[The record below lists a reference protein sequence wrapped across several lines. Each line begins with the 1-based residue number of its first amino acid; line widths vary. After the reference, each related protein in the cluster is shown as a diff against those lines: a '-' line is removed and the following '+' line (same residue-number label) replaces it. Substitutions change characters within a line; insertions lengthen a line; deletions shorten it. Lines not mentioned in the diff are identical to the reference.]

1 VCSPWRV
8 STDDPRAGGALD
20 LRFRPRGW
28 SLLYSD
34 EPTLPIRIC
43 QHSTELKAEID
54 QQEFSSHHFL
64 GFGSGLIVLCDKA
77 TSVVRLFNPLTGHRV
92 DFPAI
97 TNVRADAHD
106 AAESNARLLDM
117 DALKGSLF
125 NPGVISSLAAVDDS
139 TSPPT
144 LILSVRNGS
153 WHLVGAKPGDEH
165 WLCFSRDLR
174 GLSVMAQ
181 TMVGYF
187 NIGRPRYLG
196 Y

>member
-1 VCSPWRV
+1 
-8 STDDPRAGGALD
+8 
-20 LRFRPRGW
+20 
-28 SLLYSD
+28 LLYSR

-97 TNVRADAHD
+97 TNV
-106 AAESNARLLDM
+106 AEFDM

-125 NPGVISSLAAVDDS
+125 NPGVISSLAAIDDS

-153 WHLVGAKPGDEH
+153 WHLVGAKPGNGQ
-165 WLCFSRDLR
+165 WLCLSRDLR

-187 NIGRPRYLG
+187 NIGRARYLG